1 MYYHPS
7 NLAEPL
13 DSYQVNS
20 QIDAGDTID
29 WSTYTV
35 DGSQI
40 PYENPFWPQ
49 VPMFPYDNSNS
60 NSNSNSMV
68 FRRRRSSSVGAAPF
82 QHAEFLSQYQQKIE
96 CITEEEY
103 LPLPYTN
110 PSLSGSPFSS
120 ASSDTHMTSPPQHHQ
135 TLFPEI
141 VHPNTDP
148 PINRR
153 PAVGKRR
160 RSSSV
165 PSCFQRRPPA
175 RMEPLV
181 FAQMQVTDPRPPAPP
196 VLHHQPPVPIER
208 VQRSTPK
215 PLTSD
220 PEEDQRKKDHQ
231 LLNTDFDDI
240 TVAAL
245 KELLRQRKLPPNGK
259 KADLIDR
266 LRQERTRVL
275 ITKLMSPSPIV
286 PKQVNQDDHCI
297 YNNNSH
303 TLWNQEM
310 LNTFLEKL

>member
-7 NLAEPL
+7 NIAEPL
-13 DSYQVNS
+13 DTYDIRNQAEV
-20 QIDAGDTID
+20 GDTID
-29 WSTYTV
+29 WNTYTL
-35 DGSQI
+35 DGSQV
-40 PYENPFWPQ
+40 PFENTFWPQ
-49 VPMFPYDNSNS
+49 ASMFPHDN
-60 NSNSNSMV
+60 MG
-68 FRRRRSSSVGAAPF
+68 FQRRRSSSVGAAPF

-103 LPLPYTN
+103 LPVPHVTD

-120 ASSDTHMTSPPQHHQ
+120 ASSDTHMTSPPQQHQ

-141 VHPNTDP
+141 VQPNTDT

-208 VQRSTPK
+208 VQRMPPK
-215 PLTSD
+215 PSTTD
-220 PEEDQRKKDHQ
+220 PEEEQRKKDHE

-245 KELLRQRKLPPNGK
+245 KELLRQRKLPSNGK

-275 ITKLMSPSPIV
+275 ISKLMSPSPLV
-286 PKQVNQDDHCI
+286 PKQANSDNHCT
-297 YNNNSH
+297 YNSSYH
-303 TLWNQEM
+303 TPWNQEM